1 MVCFDWFTENLRH
14 SKARLTYFAKISF
27 RNKSFKPQLFCSA
40 ILCFGLSDAMW
51 LSDGVHPPCLWCVR
65 LCGVTQPS
73 LLIYSY
79 PCARVCSA
87 WVIIKQKYFSINE
100 INKSTFPFLSRR
112 WAEHAARCMAASEA
126 LTYSMK
132 THCYKASEFIFLC
145 LTLRRGWHFATSL
158 QCWRW
163 TRSLTY

>member
-1 MVCFDWFTENLRH
+1 MTLAALNRDGLSIYLIKSSIAFKCLMVCFDWFTENLRH

-27 RNKSFKPQLFCSA
+27 RNKSFKPQLFCSV

-51 LSDGVHPPCLWCVR
+51 LSDGVHPPWLWCVR

-73 LLIYSY
+73 LLIHSC

-112 WAEHAARCMAASEA
+112 WTE
-126 LTYSMK
+126 
-132 THCYKASEFIFLC
+132 THSQMHGS
-145 LTLRRGWHFATSL
+145 LRGPDIQFENSL
-158 QCWRW
+158 
-163 TRSLTY
+163 L